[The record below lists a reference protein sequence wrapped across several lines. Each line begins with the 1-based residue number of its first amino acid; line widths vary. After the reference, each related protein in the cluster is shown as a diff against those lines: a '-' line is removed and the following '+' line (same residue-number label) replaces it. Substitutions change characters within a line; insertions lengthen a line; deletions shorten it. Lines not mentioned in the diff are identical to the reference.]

1 MIGLLEDWRTFFY
14 KRDMQIR
21 LHSISHKGDLFVN
34 LDSPA
39 VSEERERHALA
50 PPFQRISEHIY
61 NSTKHGQ
68 LRVPN
73 NAHGFL
79 KNWNRPWKT
88 TGTMRAGWTCLAQ
101 LDVVPSIM
109 APLGFEIIIINVG
122 MTKRSDG
129 KAKWMFSDIGKAI
142 PQELHT
148 NQYVVRQDL
157 LLNNEEH
164 FVMTYRR
171 RYGGQMYL
179 WENGDGDNH
188 PDDDKEIDFINKLK
202 EVAKEKGYQK
212 PTGAKN
218 RSDYKNE

>member
-1 MIGLLEDWRTFFY
+1 MSSA
-14 KRDMQIR
+14 
-21 LHSISHKGDLFVN
+21 SISPTSTLPD
-34 LDSPA
+34 
-39 VSEERERHALA
+39 LA
-50 PPFQRISEHIY
+50 PPFQRISEYIY

-88 TGTMRAGWTCLAQ
+88 TGTMRAGWTCHAQ

-129 KAKWMFSDIGKAI
+129 KTKWMITDLGKVI

-164 FVMTYRR
+164 FVMTYHR
-171 RYGGQMYL
+171 RYGSHMYL

-202 EVAKEKGYQK
+202 EAAKEKGYQK

-218 RSDYKNE
+218 RSDFKNE